1 MLLTKRGI
9 DNLSTECTASAEM
22 GAWRTSLPGSLDGA
36 IPTAPYAQG
45 NYPGEAELRPCSQ
58 CQWRNHQECRCP
70 EGIEP
75 ACPGWGDDPWGH
87 QGAGLVGSRGG
98 VHPHR
103 VRGQQQEWHHADQ
116 GLEGPGQP
124 SEEAIFVYQNSIAL
138 ECKFYDTVTSTIYAL
153 FLILYV
159 FNLITDAIYLG
170 SDLQKDITAREFSI
184 I

>member
-1 MLLTKRGI
+1 
-9 DNLSTECTASAEM
+9 M
-22 GAWRTSLPGSLDGA
+22 GG
-36 IPTAPYAQG
+36 
-45 NYPGEAELRPCSQ
+45 
-58 CQWRNHQECRCP
+58 
-70 EGIEP
+70 
-75 ACPGWGDDPWGH
+75 
-87 QGAGLVGSRGG
+87 RGG

-124 SEEAIFVYQNSIAL
+124 SEKAIFVYQNSIAL
-138 ECKFYDTVTSTIYAL
+138 DECKFYDTVTSTIYAL
-153 FLILYV
+153 FLLLYV